1 MITLRQSGKQLQGYA
16 FVITSILLQTLGYLL
31 VFKCLINSATMTAL
45 TFVLSDIVFGALTV
59 KRWAYIAKVIQ
70 RDIGLFIRFSIYV
83 FVMVA
88 PVFLCEIHGVHPIVY
103 CLIFSAGMAG
113 IAALEKRSAWC
124 ALYFLMTGITLYVGI
139 HTTPYTLLALLG
151 PIGGFQ
157 VLRLSSRYIQTHQAT
172 TSEIMVL
179 RFVLLAGIALC
190 LAPYFQF
197 TLLLTH
203 WHLAL
208 LGASIVLSLNI
219 LPVYCSQKA
228 VAYVGHNT
236 VAVSFAFMPVI
247 IFIEQLDVIR
257 HTHIELLGI
266 AIALFATILVAKRY
280 PLIIK
285 SNTLLA

>member
-45 TFVLSDIVFGALTV
+45 TFVLSAIVFGALTV

-124 ALYFLMTGITLYVGI
+124 ALYFFNDRHHTLCWHPHNTLYLIG
-139 HTTPYTLLALLG
+139 TAWPYRRPSSPTPLQPLHPNA
-151 PIGGFQ
+151 P
-157 VLRLSSRYIQTHQAT
+157 SHHQ
-172 TSEIMVL
+172 
-179 RFVLLAGIALC
+179 
-190 LAPYFQF
+190 
-197 TLLLTH
+197 
-203 WHLAL
+203 
-208 LGASIVLSLNI
+208 
-219 LPVYCSQKA
+219 
-228 VAYVGHNT
+228 
-236 VAVSFAFMPVI
+236 
-247 IFIEQLDVIR
+247 
-257 HTHIELLGI
+257 
-266 AIALFATILVAKRY
+266 
-280 PLIIK
+280 
-285 SNTLLA
+285 